1 MLQLLY
7 MSMFCLGT
15 SSGGRGRQRSASTV
29 CITTQAR
36 GVNLQLARCVLSL
49 LQAQAMDS
57 ATEASKHALL
67 CDTCRQA
74 RQAATLLL
82 LQFGERISGHTS
94 RPTTRKYSARV
105 KPHYHAFE
113 HKVRVGGVV
122 KCWLFFGRRERR
134 FFQPPPSPLLPAGTH
149 LPLVRRRFV
158 RCVCWCCFLWEVA
171 CD

>member
-7 MSMFCLGT
+7 MLMFCLGT
-15 SSGGRGRQRSASTV
+15 SSGGHGRQRSASTV
-29 CITTQAR
+29 CISTQAR
-36 GVNLQLARCVLSL
+36 GVNLQLARCILSL

-82 LQFGERISGHTS
+82 LQFGERHFASGHTS

-105 KPHYHAFE
+105 EPHYHAFE

-122 KCWLFFGRRERR
+122 KCWLFLGRRERR
-134 FFQPPPSPLLPAGTH
+134 FFQPPRPAAAAAGTH
-149 LPLVRRRFV
+149 LPLCPAAF
-158 RCVCWCCFLWEVA
+158 CSI
-171 CD
+171 